1 MVLYTFIVLIIG
13 SFIGTIVSAFKKHN
27 FAIRYIEDGTLH
39 VFDDGDDGP
48 RIFLSLSDEA
58 LESLKNKDIV
68 VFGVKRSSRK

>member
-13 SFIGTIVSAFKKHN
+13 SFIGTIVSAFVKYN
-27 FAIRYIEDGTLH
+27 IAIRYIEDGTLH
-39 VFDDGDDGP
+39 VFDDDDDGP